1 MTRDEKDFLRQAIKE
16 GKVFTTP
23 IHSLGPIGT
32 TAVKQVTIEQP
43 YGKPLKRKRWLPFFG
58 LR

>member
-1 MTRDEKDFLRQAIKE
+1 MTKDEKDFLRRAIKE

-23 IHSLGPIGT
+23 IRSLGLIGT
-32 TAVKQVTIEQP
+32 TAVKQVTVEQP
-43 YGKPLKRKRWLPFFG
+43 YGKPLKSKRWLSFFG